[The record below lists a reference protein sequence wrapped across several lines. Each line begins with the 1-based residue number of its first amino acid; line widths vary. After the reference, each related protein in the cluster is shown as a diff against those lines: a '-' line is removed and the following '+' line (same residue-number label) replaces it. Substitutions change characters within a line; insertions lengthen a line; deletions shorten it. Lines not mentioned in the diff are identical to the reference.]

1 MLRVRDIMTPT
12 VYTVDA
18 DASSEEAAWGLTR
31 LHLQGAPVRDS
42 DGSVVGFVSGNDLAD
57 PGPREWIHGEP
68 TVRDLMDPNVPALF
82 TEDPALYAAQ
92 FFTTQ
97 DLRRAAVFDENGRLA
112 GIVTPMDIV
121 RALAHG
127 QSFDLDLEDEE
138 VEERALDVEAPP
150 DCYALARRSRAST
163 GPDAGEVRDERR
175 PEAMSAS
182 RAMGGVLMV

>member
-31 LHLQGAPVRDS
+31 LHLQGAPVRD
-42 DGSVVGFVSGNDLAD
+42 GEGHVIGFLSGNDLAD

-68 TVRDLMDPNVPALF
+68 TVRDLMDPNVPTLF

-92 FFTTQ
+92 FFATQ
-97 DLRRAAVFDENGRLA
+97 DLRRAAVFDEEGRLA

-121 RALAHG
+121 RALAEG
-127 QSFDLDLEDEE
+127 QCFE
-138 VEERALDVEAPP
+138 LDVEEEEEKEGEEAPNVAQP
-150 DCYALARRSRAST
+150 GRYALA
-163 GPDAGEVRDERR
+163 
-175 PEAMSAS
+175 M
-182 RAMGGVLMV
+182 